1 MSKILILAMTTL
13 LATWTVACGSDAT
26 PGTPPEEQARVTGIV
41 LDVAAGS
48 LTQIDTLSVQD
59 DTGAKWDF
67 KAGGYRGWLPSH
79 VRDHMVQGAPIIVT
93 YHEEAGVLLVDEIED
108 ARSGG

>member
-1 MSKILILAMTTL
+1 MRKILIVVLTTT
-13 LATWTVACGSDAT
+13 LATWAVACGSEAE
-26 PGTPPEEQARVTGIV
+26 PGTPPAERSTVTGIV
-41 LDVAAGS
+41 LDVASGS
-48 LTQIDTLSVQD
+48 LTQIETLSVQD

-67 KAGGYRGWLPSH
+67 EAEGYRGWLPSH

>member
-1 MSKILILAMTTL
+1 MTG
-13 LATWTVACGSDAT
+13 V
-26 PGTPPEEQARVTGIV
+26 V

-48 LTQIDTLSVQD
+48 LTQIETLSVQD
-59 DTGAKWDF
+59 DTGTKWDF
-67 KAGGYRGWLPSH
+67 EAEDYRGWLPSH

-93 YHEEAGVLLVDEIED
+93 YHEEAGVLYVDEIED